1 MISFS
6 KCCLNTKI
14 QFALFI
20 LLLISSCQNKK
31 DDQQFIVTS
40 EFEEQEYIWLGW
52 MENKWL
58 AGEQLYLPV
67 LETIKEIHPYVK
79 VKLMCGPQMNLNKEQ
94 LRTRIYDLLVQAGV
108 DTSRIE
114 LFYNERAMGAIQ
126 DPGPVFL
133 RNAKGALAV
142 ADFQYQHPDTLPGEL
157 DKNAATQMNLPVIK
171 SNLFSEGGAWQTNGR
186 GTMLLVE
193 SVELDRNKKMTKDQ
207 IEKEY
212 KRVLGVQKIIWLKN
226 GCKEEEWKKLE
237 NGKYGIGTGG
247 HIDEFCRFINPST
260 VLLAQVAAK
269 DTIGNETAKE
279 SYRRMEE
286 NYEILKQSSTLEGKP
301 IEIIRLPA
309 GPMMTSKMHYKS
321 MSKDEQSWF
330 ENVTTDS
337 IEYYI
342 ATSYM
347 NFVIANK
354 VIVTAKFWKAGL
366 PNELKKTDDEAR
378 AILEKAFPGRKIVQ
392 IDCMPLH
399 HEGAGIHCYSR
410 NQPFSKIK

>member
-1 MISFS
+1 MAN
-6 KCCLNTKI
+6 CCKTYADLKI
-14 QFALFI
+14 LFI
-20 LLLISSCQNKK
+20 VFFFVLISSCKSKQ
-31 DDQQFIVTS
+31 DEQQFIVTS

-58 AGEQLYLPV
+58 AGEPLYLPII
-67 LETIKEIHPYVK
+67 ETIKEIHPYVK
-79 VKLMCGPQMNLNKEQ
+79 VKLMYGPQMNFTKEQ
-94 LRTRIYDLLVQAGV
+94 LQTRIYDLLLLAKV
-108 DTSRIE
+108 DTARVE
-114 LFYNERAMGAIQ
+114 MFYNVRAQGAIQ

-133 RNAKGALAV
+133 RNIKGELAV
-142 ADFQYQHPDTLPGEL
+142 ADFQYQHPDKLTGEL
-157 DKNAATQMNLPVIK
+157 DKNAAIQMNLPVI
-171 SNLFSEGGAWQTNGR
+171 SSDLFSEGGAWQTNGE

-193 SVELDRNKKMTKDQ
+193 SVELDRNKKMSKEQ

-212 KRVLGVQKIIWLKN
+212 KRVLGVIKIIWLKK

-237 NGKYGIGTGG
+237 DGKYGIGTGG
-247 HIDEFCRFINPST
+247 HIDEFCRFVNPST
-260 VLLAQVAAK
+260 VLLAQVNIK
-269 DTIGNETAKE
+269 DTVGNETAKE

-286 NYEILKQSSTLEGKP
+286 NYGILKQSSTLEGKP

-309 GPMMTSKMHYKS
+309 GPMMTSKMHYNS
-321 MSKDEQSWF
+321 LSKDEQSWF
-330 ENVTTDS
+330 ENVSTDS

-354 VIVTAKFWKAGL
+354 VIVTAKFWKEGL
-366 PNELKKTDDEAR
+366 PDELKKTDEEAK
-378 AILEKAFPGRKIVQ
+378 AILEKAFPGRNIVQ

-410 NQPFSKIK
+410 NQPFSKKK